1 MNRKVC
7 YGRFVVPAYF
17 YHFHARPQ
25 VRSGFHNATRTTVA
39 LVAGD
44 CMYLPAYWYM
54 PSRAVL
60 SFCTIIYCYSSGFH
74 IQKQQDKV

>member
-1 MNRKVC
+1 
-7 YGRFVVPAYF
+7 
-17 YHFHARPQ
+17 

-54 PSRAVL
+54 QSRVVL
-60 SFCTIIYCYSSGFH
+60 SFCTIIYCHSSGFH
-74 IQKQQDKV
+74 IQKQQDEAE